1 MYGVTTLFHY
11 PNGKKANTT
20 KTSIGE
26 GNSKRSSNSET
37 YANRGM
43 NLETLLNETNEFYRI
58 HHRAVI
64 HKKPTPLQI
73 VKVDYPKRS
82 AAKVTEAYFKQAS
95 TTDYNGVYRGKY
107 VDFEAKETNNK
118 TSFPLG
124 NFHEHQIEH
133 MRECERHG
141 GICFVIIRFSRYN
154 TQYVLTTEQLVQW
167 WEQRL
172 TGRKSIPLSFIEQ
185 EAIEVPTRALPSIDY
200 LTVLDQWLD

>member
-1 MYGVTTLFHY
+1 MTTLFHY
-11 PNGKKANTT
+11 PNGKKAA
-20 KTSIGE
+20 
-26 GNSKRSSNSET
+26 SSNRTTSRPETPT

-43 NLETLLNETNEFYRI
+43 NLETLLNDTNEYYRL
-58 HHRAVI
+58 HGKAVI

-107 VDFEAKETNNK
+107 IDFEAKETNNK

-124 NFHEHQIEH
+124 NFHDHQITH
-133 MRECERHG
+133 MRDCMKHG

-154 TQYVLTTEQLVQW
+154 TQYVLSADQLLDW
-167 WEQRL
+167 WGQRE
-172 TGRKSIPLSFIEQ
+172 TGRKSIPLSYIEQ
-185 EAIEVPTRALPSIDY
+185 HGIEVPTRAMPSVDY
-200 LTVLDQWLD
+200 LTALEAWLD

>member
-1 MYGVTTLFHY
+1 MTTLFHY
-11 PNGKKANTT
+11 PNGKKPRAAEMPR
-20 KTSIGE
+20 K
-26 GNSKRSSNSET
+26 SNPPT

-43 NLETLLNETNEFYRI
+43 NLETLLNDTNEFYRL
-58 HHRAVI
+58 HGKAVI

-107 VDFEAKETNNK
+107 IDFEAKETNNK

-124 NFHEHQIEH
+124 NFHDHQINH

-154 TQYVLTTEQLVQW
+154 TQYVLSTEQLLHW
-167 WEQRL
+167 WEQRE
-172 TGRKSIPLSFIEQ
+172 TGRKSIPLAYIEQ
-185 EAIEVPTRALPSIDY
+185 EAIEVPTRALPAIDY
-200 LTVLDQWLD
+200 LTAIEAWLD

>member
-1 MYGVTTLFHY
+1 MTILFHY
-11 PNGKKANTT
+11 PNGKKP
-20 KTSIGE
+20 K
-26 GNSKRSSNSET
+26 SEVVPVRTDPQT

-43 NLETLLNETNEFYRI
+43 NLESLLNDTNEYYRL
-58 HHRAVI
+58 HGRAII

-107 VDFEAKETNNK
+107 IDFEAKETNNK

-124 NFHEHQIEH
+124 NFHDHQITH

-141 GICFVIIRFSRYN
+141 GVCFVIIRFSRYN
-154 TQYVLTTEQLVQW
+154 TQYVLSMKQLLLW
-167 WEQRL
+167 WEQRDG
-172 TGRKSIPLSFIEQ
+172 GRKSIPLSYIKQ
-185 EAIEVPTRALPSIDY
+185 EAIEVPTRAMPVIDY
-200 LTVLDQWLD
+200 LTAIEAWLD